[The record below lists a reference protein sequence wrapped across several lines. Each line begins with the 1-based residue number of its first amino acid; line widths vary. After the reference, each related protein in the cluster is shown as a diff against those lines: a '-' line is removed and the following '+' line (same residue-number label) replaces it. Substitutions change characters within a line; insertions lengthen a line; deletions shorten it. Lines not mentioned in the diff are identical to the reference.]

1 MYPSKS
7 KLSQSSSTVHFSN
20 KGIFH
25 FEGKPFKIFPSKSKN
40 PKAPQL
46 AILDLETNQRISGL
60 FKISPNRYQGDI
72 KTEKGHKEYFSVEQ
86 KGKDTLVIKGFKEA
100 LMSKGVI
107 TPDDEN
113 ECLKGDYSPL
123 ETVLEGVE
131 TPVETPENNQLNITR
146 EAT

>member
-1 MYPSKS
+1 MFSKQS
-7 KLSQSSSTVHFSN
+7 KLRQSSSTVHFSN

-46 AILDLETNQRISGL
+46 AILDLEGNERISGL
-60 FKISPNRYQGDI
+60 FKISPNKYQGDV

-86 KGKDTLVIKGFKEA
+86 KGRDTLVLEGFREA
-100 LMSKGVI
+100 LLIKGVI

-113 ECLKGDYSPL
+113 EGLKGDYSPL

-131 TPVETPENNQLNITR
+131 APEDNQLNITG
-146 EAT
+146 EPI